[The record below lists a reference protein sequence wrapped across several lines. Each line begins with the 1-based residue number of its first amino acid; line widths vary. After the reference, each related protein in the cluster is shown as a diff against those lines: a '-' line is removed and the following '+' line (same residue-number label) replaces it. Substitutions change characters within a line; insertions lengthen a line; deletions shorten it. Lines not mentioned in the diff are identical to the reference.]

1 MERLAKNG
9 DRSFYDFLVLSPKAD
24 MKFSF
29 SGLKTSLL
37 YRLQKMAEDEIS
49 ENYANLLASYQWAAV
64 QQLVRN

>member
-1 MERLAKNG
+1 MISLKL
-9 DRSFYDFLVLSPKAD
+9 FPKKSD

-64 QQLVRN
+64 QQLVRKTSAGIRIKGI